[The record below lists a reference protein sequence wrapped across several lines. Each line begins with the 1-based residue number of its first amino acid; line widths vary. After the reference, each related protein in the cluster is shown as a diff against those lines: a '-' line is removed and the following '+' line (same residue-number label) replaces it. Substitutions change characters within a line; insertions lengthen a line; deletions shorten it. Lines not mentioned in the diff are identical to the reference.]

1 MRTSVKYFSDQLN
14 ELTLAQ
20 VQLVQEYS
28 KEIFENEMLVKIERY
43 KDSNLIGTEYF
54 CNESEMNEILND
66 DPNAALAIKTEMNGY
81 VVLNCLCH
89 QNGVLVRKDI
99 FVFDLQDKEICWMPY
114 NHNLN
119 EPQYN
124 KCEKYIYDEN
134 GEKLYQ
140 FEYLE
145 DGTCF
150 KVHNLV
156 DPMSDFSAFRID
168 IDPDLTF
175 SWTGNE
181 YYQFAYPIFPSPLKT
196 NQTPANDPTI
206 VDHRH

>member
-1 MRTSVKYFSDQLN
+1 MSISVKYFSDQLN
-14 ELTLAQ
+14 ELTLSQ
-20 VQLVQEYS
+20 VQLVQDYR
-28 KEIFENEMLVKIERY
+28 KEIFENETLVKIERY

-81 VVLNCLCH
+81 AVLNCLCH

-114 NHNLN
+114 VLDMN

-124 KCEKYIYDEN
+124 TCEKYIYDEN

-150 KVHNLV
+150 YVYKF
-156 DPMSDFSAFRID
+156 DYSRSGFSAYLID
-168 IDPDLTF
+168 DDPDITF

-181 YYQFAYPIFPSPLKT
+181 YYQFAYPIIPES
-196 NQTPANDPTI
+196 
-206 VDHRH
+206 